1 MKYFKHFFLLAL
13 YLIFTVH
20 AKPPE
25 LTASTTKQKIQ
36 EILRAHSTYKFLND
50 EVVKKAMEN
59 FLDELDPLKCY
70 LIENEVASWQDP
82 SKELIHLVKES
93 IENDFYGPFEEIFH
107 KMEAAIARREQIE
120 LWLENQELPPVE
132 FEELKEK
139 VFAKTEEELK
149 VKLLKIRSL
158 QLKSS
163 SKPSKSDMELTLKR
177 LKKYRQKKANE
188 LFGQSKEDSQKNLY
202 AYVIKSIASA
212 LDNHTVYFTP
222 NEANSFLINV
232 QQRLFGIGAQLR
244 DDLDGLSIQRLLE
257 GGPAHLSK
265 KFLIGDK
272 IVAVNGETIIG
283 MDMEDAV
290 EMIRGPQGTNVNLTI
305 CRKNESGQELKLEIA
320 IIRDEIIL
328 KESRLNIYE
337 EPYGD
342 GIVGRLHLHSF
353 YQDPSS
359 SSYSDLKEAI
369 EKMQK
374 SNKLKGLILDL
385 RNNGGGLLPQAVEV
399 CSLFLG
405 KGIIASIKDSDG
417 NVQHLRNL
425 KDQKIYNGPL
435 IVLINRASAS
445 ASEIVAQTLQDYGRA
460 LLVGDDHS
468 FGKGTYQT
476 FTMDA
481 MDGYERV
488 NPSGEYKV
496 TRGMYYTV
504 SGKTPQLKGAEADIV
519 VPGVYSK
526 LDVGEKFS
534 KNALEPDRIKAN
546 FVDDLSDIHPL
557 YRFKVRKIYIKDQ
570 ELGSDKLKNIL
581 NRLQENSKHR
591 IENNKPYQEFLKLTS
606 SELSKLEDLDD
617 EKKDHQLNE
626 TFNIMKDMIL
636 LYPKL

>member
-1 MKYFKHFFLLAL
+1 MKYFKQFFLLSL
-13 YLIFTVH
+13 YLIFTLQ

-25 LTASTTKQKIQ
+25 LTASTTKQKIH
-36 EILRAHSTYKFLND
+36 EILRAHSTYKFLSD
-50 EVVKKAMEN
+50 EVIAKAMDN
-59 FLDELDPLKCY
+59 FLEELDPLKCY
-70 LIENEVASWQDP
+70 LIENEVFNWSSP
-82 SKELIHLVKES
+82 SKETISFVREALEQ
-93 IENDFYGPFEEIFH
+93 DQYGPFEEIFQ
-107 KMEAAIARREQIE
+107 KMESAIARREKIE
-120 LWLENQELPPVE
+120 AWIESQELPKVDSA
-132 FEELKEK
+132 ELKEK
-139 VFAKTEEELK
+139 VWAKSEEELRQ
-149 VKLLKIRSL
+149 KLLKIRAL
-158 QLKSS
+158 QIQT
-163 SKPSKSDMELTLKR
+163 SKKLTASEIDLTLKR
-177 LKKYRQKKANE
+177 LKKYRQKKAME
-188 LFGQSKEDSQKNLY
+188 LFGQTKEDKQKNLY
-202 AYVIKSIASA
+202 ACVIKSIASA

-222 NEANSFLINV
+222 SEANSFLINV

-290 EMIRGPQGTNVNLTI
+290 EMIRGPQGSHVTLTI
-305 CRKNESGQELKLEIA
+305 SRMTENQAEEKIDISIV
-320 IIRDEIIL
+320 RDEIIL
-328 KESRLNIYE
+328 KESRLNVYE
-337 EPYGD
+337 EPFGD
-342 GIVGRLHLHSF
+342 GIIGRLHLHSF

-369 EKMQK
+369 LKMQK
-374 SNKLKGLILDL
+374 NNKLKGLVLDL

-476 FTMDA
+476 FTMDTS
-481 MDGYERV
+481 DGYDRV

-504 SGKTPQLKGAEADIV
+504 SGKTPQLTGAAADIV
-519 VPGVYSK
+519 VPGIFSK

-557 YRFKVRKIYIKDQ
+557 YRFKIRKLYIKDV
-570 ELGSDKLKNIL
+570 ELGSDKLKTVL
-581 NRLQENSKHR
+581 SRLQDNSKIR
-591 IENNKPYQEFLKLTS
+591 IENNKLYQDFLKMTT
-606 SELSKLEDLDD
+606 SELSKIEDLDD
-617 EKKDHQLNE
+617 EAKDFQLHE
-626 TFNIMKDMIL
+626 TYNIMKELIL
-636 LYPKL
+636 IHPKQ